1 MEKCRGSD
9 VNRKTKNLLTKM
21 LVLSAVL
28 AFAVVACDFKPST
41 AFDGFDGE
49 TSSGIIDEEGAT
61 LRGTFLGGQGRNV
74 RAARAQRASTAA
86 SDADA
91 LTVYVFDDTVG
102 FELDDAL
109 GSAPIVNGSF
119 TVRGLPDSFVIVFV
133 IVDADGNMVG
143 APYGSMPFE
152 GVKPNQE
159 LDIAVEL
166 DGNEVIL
173 LEESRTGIDH
183 DELEFNG
190 SAYDVR
196 PGSNPMNGTLVV
208 NEYYVVSRAGQTSIR
223 KGNLSLTLY
232 DIKLVEGV
240 QIKVRGVRSGEIVND
255 KQEVFAQEIKLQ
267 DDEEDDVAVDGKV
280 TICHIPPGN
289 PGNAKTITISESAL
303 AAHLARGDY
312 LGACGRK

>member
-1 MEKCRGSD
+1 M
-9 VNRKTKNLLTKM
+9 NRKTKNLLTKM

-303 AAHLARGDY
+303 AAHLAHGDY

>member
-1 MEKCRGSD
+1 M
-9 VNRKTKNLLTKM
+9 NRKTKNLLTKM

-74 RAARAQRASTAA
+74 RAARAQRASTAV

-303 AAHLARGDY
+303 AAHLAHGDY

>member
-1 MEKCRGSD
+1 M
-9 VNRKTKNLLTKM
+9 NRKTKNLLTKM

-28 AFAVVACDFKPST
+28 AFAVVACDYKPST

-119 TVRGLPDSFVIVFV
+119 TLRGLPDSFVIVFV

-190 SAYDVR
+190 PVYDVR

-303 AAHLARGDY
+303 AAHLAHGDY

>member
-1 MEKCRGSD
+1 M
-9 VNRKTKNLLTKM
+9 NRKTKNLLTKM

-28 AFAVVACDFKPST
+28 ALAVVACDFKPST

-119 TVRGLPDSFVIVFV
+119 TLRGLPDSFVIVFV

-190 SAYDVR
+190 PAYDVR

-303 AAHLARGDY
+303 AAHLAHGDY

>member
-1 MEKCRGSD
+1 MEKCRGFD

-28 AFAVVACDFKPST
+28 ALAVVACDFKPST

-119 TVRGLPDSFVIVFV
+119 TLRGLPDSFVIVFV

-190 SAYDVR
+190 PAYDVR

-303 AAHLARGDY
+303 AAHLAHGDY